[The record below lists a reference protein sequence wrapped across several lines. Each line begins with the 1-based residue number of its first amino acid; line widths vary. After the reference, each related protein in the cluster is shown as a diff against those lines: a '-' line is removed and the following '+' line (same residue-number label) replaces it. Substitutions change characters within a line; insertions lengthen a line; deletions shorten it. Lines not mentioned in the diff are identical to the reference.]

1 MKLAGKTALIT
12 GGGTGIGRAIALL
25 FAREGA
31 AVAINYSKSEAEA
44 SETASAVQESGGRSL
59 LVRTDVSSDAQ
70 VRQMMERV
78 HGELGAIDI
87 LINNAGFTRF
97 IDFADLE
104 QLTEDIWDS
113 LFAVNLKGT
122 YFCCRAV
129 APLMQAHGGGR
140 IVNIASVAGITGQ
153 GSCIA
158 YCASKAGV
166 ISLTKSLARALGPDI
181 LVNAVAPALTETRWL
196 DGVARAPEMR
206 ENFRKASALNRMG
219 TAEDVAEVTLSM
231 ATDWSFVTGQI
242 VVVDGGRM
250 L

>member
-1 MKLAGKTALIT
+1 MKLAGKVALIT
-12 GGGTGIGRAIALL
+12 GGGTGIGRAISLL

-31 AVAINYSKSEAEA
+31 AVAINYSKSQAEA
-44 SETASAVQESGGRSL
+44 LETASEVRKLGGRSSI
-59 LVRTDVSSDAQ
+59 VRTDVSSDSQ
-70 VRQMMERV
+70 VRHMMEQVQR
-78 HGELGAIDI
+78 EFGAIDI

-97 IDFADLE
+97 INFADLE
-104 QLTEDIWDS
+104 ELTEGIWDS

-122 YFCCRAV
+122 FFCCRAA
-129 APLMQAHGGGR
+129 APLMQTQGSGR

-158 YCASKAGV
+158 YCAAKAGV

-181 LVNAVAPALTETRWL
+181 LVNGVAPALTETRWL
-196 DGVARAPEMR
+196 DGVARAPQMR
-206 ENFRKASALNRMG
+206 ENFRKASVLNRMG

-231 ATDWSFVTGQI
+231 TTDWSFVTGQT

>member
-1 MKLAGKTALIT
+1 MKLAGKVALIT
-12 GGGTGIGRAIALL
+12 GGGTGIGRAISLL

-31 AVAINYSKSEAEA
+31 TVVVNYSKSEAE
-44 SETASAVQESGGRSL
+44 SLETASEVQKLGRQSSTI
-59 LVRTDVSSDAQ
+59 RTDVSSDSQ
-70 VRQMMERV
+70 VRHMMSQVKDKFGR
-78 HGELGAIDI
+78 IDI
-87 LINNAGFTRF
+87 LVNNAGFTRF

-104 QLTEDIWDS
+104 NLTEAIWDS

-122 YFCCRAV
+122 FFCCRAV
-129 APLMQAHGGGR
+129 APVMKEQGGGR

-153 GSCIA
+153 GSCMA

-166 ISLTKSLARALGPDI
+166 ISLTKSMARALGPDI
-181 LVNAVAPALTETRWL
+181 MVNAVAPALTETRWL

>member
-1 MKLAGKTALIT
+1 MM
-12 GGGTGIGRAIALL
+12 
-25 FAREGA
+25 
-31 AVAINYSKSEAEA
+31 
-44 SETASAVQESGGRSL
+44 
-59 LVRTDVSSDAQ
+59 AQ
-70 VRQMMERV
+70 VKKEFGR
-78 HGELGAIDI
+78 IDI

-104 QLTEDIWDS
+104 KLTEEIWDN

-122 YFCCRAV
+122 FFCCRAV
-129 APLMQAHGGGR
+129 APIMQEQGSGG

-153 GSCIA
+153 GSCIG

-166 ISLTKSLARALGPDI
+166 ISLTKSMARALGPNI

-196 DGVARAPEMR
+196 DDVARAPQMR
-206 ENFRKASALNRMG
+206 ENFKKASVLNRMG
-219 TAEDVAEVTLSM
+219 EAGDVAEVALSLS
-231 ATDWSFVTGQI
+231 ADWSFVTGQI

>member
-1 MKLAGKTALIT
+1 MKLAGKVALIT
-12 GGGTGIGRAIALL
+12 GGGTGIGRAISLL

-31 AVAINYSKSEAEA
+31 AVVVNYSKSEAEA
-44 SETASAVQESGGRSL
+44 RETASEVQKLGRRSSTL
-59 LVRTDVSSDAQ
+59 RTDVSSDSQ
-70 VRQMMERV
+70 VRHMVTQVRDEFGR
-78 HGELGAIDI
+78 IDI
-87 LINNAGFTRF
+87 LVNNAGFTRF

-104 QLTEDIWDS
+104 NLTEAIWDS

-122 YFCCRAV
+122 FFCCRAV
-129 APLMQAHGGGR
+129 APIMREQGGGR

-166 ISLTKSLARALGPDI
+166 ISLTKSMARALGPDI
-181 LVNAVAPALTETRWL
+181 RVNAVAPALTETRWL
-196 DGVARAPEMR
+196 EGVARAPQMR
-206 ENFRKASALNRMG
+206 ENFTKASVLNRMG
-219 TAEDVAEVTLSM
+219 KAEDVAEVVLSLS
-231 ATDWSFVTGQI
+231 ADWSFVTGQI